1 LLFQKLKAPPFA
13 PIAIVL
19 VPASVQNLTKAL
31 KASLSISFLI
41 GLTVSFMVYT
51 SISKLDCAKFCNDTI
66 LKLPIYEG
74 AIAIL
79 PQAVL
84 VLVTGSTSPSQV
96 ATTPPLF

>member
-1 LLFQKLKAPPFA
+1 
-13 PIAIVL
+13 
-19 VPASVQNLTKAL
+19 
-31 KASLSISFLI
+31 
-41 GLTVSFMVYT
+41 MVYT
-51 SISKLDCAKFCNDTI
+51 SISKLDCAKFCNDTNTETAN
-66 LKLPIYEG
+66 LRG